1 MLILTEKP
9 SVAKDFA
16 TALSCKF
23 YNGAYR
29 NGQTVITNCI
39 GHLFREEKPDH
50 YGTSFPVIPDHWDY
64 CLPED
69 SKLAQH
75 SKFVLT
81 LLKEHKN
88 DKIIIATDADR
99 EGEIIARECLEQA
112 GIFDIS
118 KIKRF
123 WVSQALTDEVIKEG
137 LDNAKP
143 LCEYDLLAK
152 QGFARQHADWLV
164 GMNFCRYITQAAN
177 TKLTVGRV
185 QTAILSAIEQRCEQ
199 IKNFES
205 KKYYEHY
212 GIFRPTSVG
221 SDVCVKGIYFELEKI
236 TGFEDDSRA
245 VKLQACV
252 GKQAKLL
259 DSKIEKKI
267 TNPPQLYNLNA
278 VQKDAFK
285 YFGYSADKTLK
296 IIQSLYEELKC
307 VSYPRTPSRV
317 MGSGNVKLCQEVA
330 DKLSPII
337 YDSNSQERKL
347 SHEMQITLSNKH
359 CFNDSKLE
367 AHHALIPLNPLPTSA
382 NEEQKNIYNLILERF
397 FTAFLPEERY
407 EKLTYILEVEKQKFK
422 VTGKKIISL
431 GWKKIIDD
439 FNFRMNFKDVR
450 NVSVQ
455 EDDENEEDEQSL
467 DNINWNALILSDI
480 ETKEKWTKPPAYFN
494 EASIL
499 SFMENP
505 KADRQLSVEDNPKKL
520 IGLGTA
526 ATRHTF
532 IPLLMKR
539 GYIEL
544 QKKNLMCTELGSVL
558 LKAVRSSPIKE
569 LADIS
574 LTTNWEEQL
583 NENPDNY
590 MSDIKVYI
598 RKAVSQD
605 FKIEIPVITS
615 GIKCPA
621 CGKEIRKGKTN
632 WFCTGY
638 KEGCKF
644 TLWENVAGAK
654 LTEKDVLNLCSGKK
668 TGVKHCEGK
677 TGKAFDCKFELDE
690 ENKIRFVFGE
700 NK

>member
-81 LLKEHKN
+81 LLKEHKK

-118 KIKRF
+118 NIKRF
-123 WVSQALTDEVIKEG
+123 WVSQALTDEVIKDG

-143 LCEYDLLAK
+143 LSEYDLLSK

-205 KKYYEHY
+205 KKYFEHY
-212 GIFRPTSVG
+212 GIFRPTAVG

-245 VKLQACV
+245 VKLQACK

-285 YFGYSADKTLK
+285 QFGYSADKTLK

-317 MGSGNVKLCQEVA
+317 MGSGNVELCKNVA
-330 DKLSPII
+330 DILCKEYSDYPFE
-337 YDSNSQERKL
+337 DFRK
-347 SHEMQITLSNKH
+347 SMNISLSNKR
-359 CFNDSKLE
+359 CFNDAKLE
-367 AHHALIPLNPLPTSA
+367 AHHALIPLRKLPDSA
-382 NEEQKNIYNLILERF
+382 SDEQNNIYSLILIRF
-397 FTAFLPEERY
+397 FLAFLPEEQY
-407 EKLTYILEVEKQKFK
+407 EKQTYILDVGGNNFR
-422 VTGKKIISL
+422 VTGKKVLSE
-431 GWKKIIDD
+431 GWKS
-439 FNFRMNFKDVR
+439 KDCIELLKHIESNR
-450 NVSVQ
+450 QLSVQ
-455 EDDENEEDEQSL
+455 EDNEESEEEQIL
-467 DNINWNALILSDI
+467 ENINWNEIKLTEV

-544 QKKNLMCTELGSVL
+544 QKKNLICTELGSVL
-558 LKAVRSSPIKE
+558 LKAVRSSPIKA

-574 LTTNWEEQL
+574 LTTDWEEQL
-583 NENPDNY
+583 NKNPDNY
-590 MSDIKVYI
+590 MSDIKAYI

-605 FKIEIPVITS
+605 FKIVIPVITS

-654 LTEKDVLNLCSGKK
+654 LSEKDVIALCEGKK
-668 TGVKHCEGK
+668 TGIKHCTSKAGK
-677 TGKAFDCKFELDE
+677 TYDCKFELDE
-690 ENKIRFVFGE
+690 EKKIKFIFE
-700 NK
+700 DKK